1 MADIGAATLGLG
13 TLGYGIYQ
21 GRKAEKMQK
30 EALKEQKLAQG
41 EATAR
46 AERQQRLSEEAMN
59 RANRKAPD
67 VNAIMQAAQEVGSRG
82 MSSTMLTGT
91 RGVDPASLLLARSTL
106 LGE

>member
-1 MADIGAATLGLG
+1 MADIAAGAMGAA

-21 GRKAEKMQK
+21 GEKAGK
-30 EALKEQKLAQG
+30 EQRAAIKEQKRAQG

-46 AERQQRLSEEAMN
+46 AERQQRLSEEAVN

-67 VNAIMQAAQEVGSRG
+67 VNAIMQAAQEAGSRG
-82 MSSTMLTGT
+82 MGSTMLTGT